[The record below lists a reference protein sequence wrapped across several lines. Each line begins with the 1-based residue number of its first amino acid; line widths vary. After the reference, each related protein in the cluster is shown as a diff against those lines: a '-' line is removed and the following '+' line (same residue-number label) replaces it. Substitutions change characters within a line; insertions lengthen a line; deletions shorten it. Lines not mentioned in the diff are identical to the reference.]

1 MHKMTFAERRS
12 GIERRQKRRRSIGR
26 VFQDLFRRRPC
37 RRAKNRRAPYLR
49 GKTYTVYLTDRL

>member
-26 VFQDLFRRRPC
+26 ACQDLFRGMPSRRT
-37 RRAKNRRAPYLR
+37 KNRRAPYLR
-49 GKTYTVYLTDRL
+49 GETYTVYLTDRL